1 MFRNKKNIGFIL
13 VLILLF
19 GGMIR
24 ALFLIAPYMDSD
36 QAVTG
41 LMARHILGGEFPFFF
56 YGQDYCGSIEAY
68 LVSTIFLLF
77 GASRFTLGLTI
88 FLESLFF
95 ILFIYFLARLIS
107 DKKTAFLAALF
118 AALPSYY
125 LIFHSV
131 LARAAYIEIPII
143 GVLLFIFSQK
153 IIYQNE
159 STGRN
164 FFFLGF
170 LCGLGI
176 WTHFL
181 IVFYLAPIFLLLFF
195 KDKWFWKRPTII
207 FFFLGLILGGLPL
220 WAHNIAHPL
229 VTWHYLMIASGDPQP
244 VLISLEEFFLYRF
257 PEVLGVLDNE
267 TQKYFI
273 PFFSF
278 PLYIGYLSF
287 FLFLFL
293 SYGKNFLSLIKLKI
307 NHNSEVDPLLLF
319 LLFFPLIF
327 AFSGFGAGHTSRY
340 LQPLFSVLPILMA
353 VFINKMKSYSIGLAL
368 LFCLAYLFSNVY
380 GTIVRLPLISK
391 SQINQYRLSQVN
403 DKNLF
408 TFLIEKNI
416 TRLYCFDY
424 WSSVRLTFDAQEKII
439 FAQPVGDRYP
449 FYSRL
454 IDRNPKVAFLFGGE
468 DKEFEKT
475 IESLSGSFRKNQVFG
490 YELFYDFSPP
500 PYRFIEQEPINFK
513 VTVPVDPSVSL
524 NVFDRDMGTRWSSM
538 TPQKKGIFLQIDL
551 GQTVSNLGRI
561 TLLAG
566 KPEDAP
572 RSLRLEISRD
582 GREWQTVREVSG
594 LWSDLFWSGPHPF
607 YRPGLGRV
615 DILFPPRSGRFLKLT
630 QLGSDPT
637 HYWSVAE
644 CFIYQAFSYD
654 KPPPHELKGLET
666 YLQRFG
672 VTKIKTTPWIQSQL
686 PWDWQTKLRTL
697 SFQEGNQDSIQML
710 SNSLMVI
717 EKENASTLD
726 DFLKYNFKRP
736 FQKIERDG
744 IMVFSIP
751 ALADTF
757 HPISSTHWRFQTN
770 YNPQNAHLAADG
782 KMSTRWTT
790 ERPQIPGAYFQID
803 LGHQEKVA
811 RIRVLTGQSV
821 NDFPRGYSLRYSV
834 DGQTWTSLDSIISP
848 VSLYWT
854 GETLLKGGQN
864 LDFTFPSTPIRYL
877 QLVNIGKDKVYYW
890 SIHELEL
897 YEKQNK

>member
-1 MFRNKKNIGFIL
+1 MFRNKKNVGFTL
-13 VLILLF
+13 ALILLL

-107 DKKTAFLAALF
+107 DKKTACLSALC

-159 STGRN
+159 STGKN

-170 LCGLGI
+170 LCGLGM

-181 IVFYLAPIFLLLFF
+181 VVFYLAPIFLLLFI
-195 KDKWFWKRPTII
+195 KDKWFWKRPTIF

-220 WAHNIAHPL
+220 WAHNTANPL
-229 VTWHYLMIASGDPQP
+229 VTWYYLMIASGRPQP
-244 VLISLEEFFLYRF
+244 ILISLWEFFLYRF
-257 PEVLGVLDNE
+257 PEMLGVLDNE
-267 TQKYFI
+267 TQKFFI

-278 PLYIGYLSF
+278 PLYIGYLSL

-293 SYGKNFLSLIKLKI
+293 SYGKNLLSLIKFKI
-307 NHNSEVDPLLLF
+307 DHSSGGDLLLLF

-327 AFSGFGAGHTSRY
+327 ALSGFSSGHTSRY

-353 VFINKMKSYSIGLAL
+353 VFIKKIKSYSIGLAL
-368 LFCLAYLFSNVY
+368 LFCLAHLFSNVY

-391 SQINQYRLSQVN
+391 SQINQYRLAREN
-403 DKNLF
+403 DRNLF
-408 TFLIEKNI
+408 TFLKEINI

-424 WSSVRLTFDAQEKII
+424 WSSIRLTFDAQEKII

-454 IDRNPKVAFLFGGE
+454 IDRDPKAAFLFGGE

-475 IESLSGSFRKNQVFG
+475 IESLSGSFRKKQVFG
-490 YELFYDFSPP
+490 YDLFYDFSPP
-500 PYRFIEQEPINFK
+500 PYRFIELEPINFK
-513 VTVPVDPSVSL
+513 VTVPVDQSATL

-538 TPQKKGIFLQIDL
+538 SPQQNGIFLQIDL
-551 GQTVSNLGRI
+551 GQTVSDLGRI

-572 RSLRLEISRD
+572 RGLRLEISQNGRD
-582 GREWQTVREVSG
+582 WQLVREVPRFWGS
-594 LWSDLFWSGPHPF
+594 LVWSGFHPF
-607 YRPGLGRV
+607 YRPQDGRI
-615 DILFPPRSGRFLKLT
+615 DIIFSPRPGRYIRLT
-630 QLGSDPT
+630 QLGTDPVYFWSMAECYIYKVLPQEKKPT
-637 HYWSVAE
+637 H
-644 CFIYQAFSYD
+644 D
-654 KPPPHELKGLET
+654 LKGLGT
-666 YLQRFG
+666 YLQRFD
-672 VTKIKTTPWIQSQL
+672 VANIWSTPWIQSQL
-686 PWDWQTKLRTL
+686 PWEWQARQRALTLRGEKEGLILTL
-697 SFQEGNQDSIQML
+697 SDPVF
-710 SNSLMVI
+710 VV
-717 EKENASTLD
+717 EKENATALTY
-726 DFLKYNFKRP
+726 FLKNSLRRP
-736 FQKIERDG
+736 FQKTEVDDRL
-744 IMVFSIP
+744 VFSFP
-751 ALADTF
+751 PSTEHF
-757 HPISSTHWRFQTN
+757 HPLSSKNWRFQTN
-770 YNPQNAHLAADG
+770 YNPQQAYLAADG
-782 KMSTRWTT
+782 KISTRWTT
-790 ERPQIPGAYFQID
+790 DRPQVPGAFFQID
-803 LGHQEKVA
+803 LGKLEKVA
-811 RIRVLTGQSV
+811 RMRLLVGNSR
-821 NDFPRGYSLRYSV
+821 NDFPRGYEIRYSTE
-834 DGQTWTSLDSIISP
+834 GKTWTSLNSIMSP
-848 VSLYWT
+848 GLLHWT
-854 GETLLKGGQN
+854 GETLLKSGED
-864 LDFTFPSTPIRYL
+864 LDIIFPSTPMRYL
-877 QLVNIGKDKVYYW
+877 QITQTGKDDVYYW

-897 YEKQNK
+897 YQREGR